1 MLINTFYSKQD
12 HTFTKTCKFYE
23 RITRVLINNGRFRVV
38 GAVNAMVVKNVKDA
52 NVPLKFLPICRKI
65 GCKKNSFSFALH
77 INKKCPLRP
86 QKEILANLR
95 PF

>member
-1 MLINTFYSKQD
+1 MLINTFYGKQD

-52 NVPLKFLPICRKI
+52 NVPLKLLPIYAETS
-65 GCKKNSFSFALH
+65 GSKKNSLSFALH
-77 INKKCPLRP
+77 I
-86 QKEILANLR
+86 
-95 PF
+95 